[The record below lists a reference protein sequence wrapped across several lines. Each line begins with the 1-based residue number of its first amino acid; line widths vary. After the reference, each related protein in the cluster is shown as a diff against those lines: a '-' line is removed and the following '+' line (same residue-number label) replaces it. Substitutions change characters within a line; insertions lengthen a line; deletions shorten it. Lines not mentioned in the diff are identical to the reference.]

1 MPGWVCEECGSEFW
15 GWSLCCR
22 PPGGGVKSCPACGG
36 ALVCSHNE
44 RKDPGGDKTAA

>member
-15 GWSLCCR
+15 GWSPCNWLTD
-22 PPGGGVKSCPACGG
+22 GGAKSCPVCGG
-36 ALVCSHNE
+36 ALVCSHSE